1 MGLCRAAFVSVP
13 GYKLGRGT
21 DCRGPRPRDGP
32 IRLPEIANH
41 DILAHYAQHGVADLD
56 EAMREGS
63 GIVEACWPDIEKLA
77 TYLQKKRWA
86 TFSQVSKLLDLP
98 NGLRIYDER

>member
-1 MGLCRAAFVSVP
+1 
-13 GYKLGRGT
+13 
-21 DCRGPRPRDGP
+21 
-32 IRLPEIANH
+32 
-41 DILAHYAQHGVADLD
+41 
-56 EAMREGS
+56 MREGS

-98 NGLRIYDER
+98 NGLRIYDERTRPSADYSRRRTATAP